1 MLNNKIT
8 NNERNIKVIE
18 DRTSFEI
25 NSKKKTKLENELNDI
40 HKEKIQGAYIR
51 SLKLI
56 GLNMTEMYILLS

>member
-25 NSKKKTKLENELNDI
+25 NSKEKKT
-40 HKEKIQGAYIR
+40 
-51 SLKLI
+51 
-56 GLNMTEMYILLS
+56 

>member
-25 NSKKKTKLENELNDI
+25 NSKEKKLENELNDI
-40 HKEKIQGAYIR
+40 HKKKIQGAYIR